1 MRNIWFGNIRIPLD
15 SETIEDAARSAGAS
29 ELIEKLPKRYDTIL
43 GKWIEDGEELS
54 IGEWQKIA
62 LARAFL
68 RDAQIIV
75 LDEPTSSLDAKAE
88 YEVFENF
95 RRLLNGRSAV
105 LISHR
110 FSTVRMADQIF
121 VLERGRI
128 IENGTHEELMSL
140 NGKYAFYYE
149 KQAKHYR

>member
-1 MRNIWFGNIRIPLD
+1 MDCDLIN
-15 SETIEDAARSAGAS
+15 SAAHYAGAA
-29 ELIEKLPKRYDTIL
+29 ELIEKLPKGYDTAL

-68 RDAQIIV
+68 RNAQMIV

-88 YEVFENF
+88 YEVFQNF
-95 RRLLNGRSAV
+95 RQLLNGRSAI

-110 FSTVRMADQIF
+110 FSTVKMADKIF
-121 VLERGRI
+121 VLEKGRI
-128 IENGTHEELMSL
+128 IENGTHEELITL

-149 KQAKHYR
+149 KQAQYYR